1 MLLDTN
7 FLVCYSGQSKR
18 LPRSRAVEF
27 LRQHKAAPLY
37 VFRVSV
43 LEFTAG
49 MDTAAQAARHLAG
62 FGVLPV
68 DEIIWLEATNAFR
81 HLRRA
86 GLKIGVADT
95 LIAATA
101 LNYGLPVVTENAGHF
116 GRLPGLTVLA
126 Y

>member
-37 VFRVSV
+37 VSRVS
-43 LEFTAG
+43 G
-49 MDTAAQAARHLAG
+49 MDTAAQATRHLAG

-68 DEIIWLEATNAFR
+68 DEIIRLEATNAFR